1 VPRQDPPLSLRVV
14 DTVVDR
20 ELGGLLGWLLCALGP
35 VFAHVSSLHRELIW
49 VGLFKFGVLPRLIA
63 QALHPIAL
71 NLRTVPALH
80 IAAASLGWVMTTR
93 FTSIPVY
100 VAYDAH
106 L

>member
-1 VPRQDPPLSLRVV
+1 VPVKGHAKGIAFAGTAIRYYVS
-14 DTVVDR
+14 
-20 ELGGLLGWLLCALGP
+20 
-35 VFAHVSSLHRELIW
+35 AHVSSLHRELIW

-71 NLRTVPALH
+71 NLRTVPAIH

-100 VAYDAH
+100 VAYDVH